1 MKGFD
6 KNSTALNLATSE
18 TMHTI
23 IRTTTVDG
31 EEEVHKRVT
40 SEYSTITPA
49 FDEVITAAAESEIIE
64 SISAERL
71 DDTING
77 TENESANLTISEQT
91 HPPSKGL
98 AEISGQ
104 SIDRN

>member
-1 MKGFD
+1 M
-6 KNSTALNLATSE
+6 
-18 TMHTI
+18 
-23 IRTTTVDG
+23 
-31 EEEVHKRVT
+31 HKRVT
-40 SEYSTITPA
+40 SDYSTITPA

-71 DDTING
+71 DETINE
-77 TENESANLTISEQT
+77 TVNESVNLTVEENRT
-91 HPPSKGL
+91 PSKGL